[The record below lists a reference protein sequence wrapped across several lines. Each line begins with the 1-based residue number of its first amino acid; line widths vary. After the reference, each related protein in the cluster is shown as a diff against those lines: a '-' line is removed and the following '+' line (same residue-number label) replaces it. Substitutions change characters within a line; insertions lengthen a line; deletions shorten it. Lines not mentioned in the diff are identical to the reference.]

1 MWNRLVNAMS
11 SNREIEIPHT
21 LASLQRPIDSANGRT
36 LAAAVYSLSGSKKR
50 KRSEIAVGTD
60 GEGIS
65 IYSVRR
71 H

>member
-1 MWNRLVNAMS
+1 MVNAMLS
-11 SNREIEIPHT
+11 SREIETPHT

-50 KRSEIAVGTD
+50 KRSEIAVSID

-65 IYSVRR
+65 VYSVRR
-71 H
+71 Y